1 MDQISESSL
10 LCFYWSFSHVSYSVV
25 IMWLGALRALSM
37 NKFMILLDMAF
48 IVEITYE
55 GGSYLVREPILKYVA
70 GDITFFIRDRH

>member
-1 MDQISESSL
+1 
-10 LCFYWSFSHVSYSVV
+10 
-25 IMWLGALRALSM
+25 MWLGALRALSM
-37 NKFMILLDMAF
+37 NKFMFLLDMAF